1 MRRMLIVLMVSAL
14 AWPSAA
20 VAASYKA
27 YVNVSVATIWA
38 QPDQLRALDT
48 PSTTNPVNMQLW
60 LSRMGT
66 AERLWL
72 VGRVQTQ
79 ALYGMQVTVVGHSG
93 SWSKVVVPGQPTP
106 LDVRGYPGWMPT
118 RQLTGNTSLGAALR
132 AHPVAV
138 VVARL
143 AWLRDPTTLQ
153 ARLRISFATRL
164 PVVGRSGGYDLVATP
179 TGGRMAIGPSAVA
192 EYRSVAAIPHPTG
205 AQLVVVARR
214 FLGLPYLWGGTSGFG
229 YDCSGFTWTV
239 FHRFGIG
246 LPRDADRQAV
256 HGTPVARSALQPGD
270 LVFFAG
276 PGGVGTIHHVG
287 IYAGAG
293 QMIDAPNTGAAV
305 RVDSLAAFGSEY
317 AGARRY

>member
-1 MRRMLIVLMVSAL
+1 MRRMLILPLFAAL

-20 VAASYKA
+20 GAASYKA
-27 YVNVSVATIWA
+27 YVNVSVATVWA
-38 QPDQLRALDT
+38 QPDHLRALDT
-48 PSTTNPVNMQLW
+48 PSTTNPVDMQLW

-93 SWSKVVVPGQPTP
+93 SWSEVVVHGQPTP
-106 LDVRGYPGWMPT
+106 LDPRGYPGWMPT
-118 RQLTGNTSLGAALR
+118 RQLTGNTSLEAALR
-132 AHPVAV
+132 NDPVAV
-138 VVARL
+138 VVVRL
-143 AWLRDPTTLQ
+143 AWLRDPTTFQ
-153 ARLRISFATRL
+153 PRLRISFATRL
-164 PVVGRSGGYDLVATP
+164 PVVGRSGSYDLVATP
-179 TGGRMAIGPSAVA
+179 AGGRMAIRTSAIA
-192 EYRSVAAIPHPTG
+192 EYPSVAAIPHPTG
-205 AQLVVVARR
+205 ARLVAVARR

-229 YDCSGFTWTV
+229 YDCSGFTWAV
-239 FHRFGIG
+239 FRRFGIG
-246 LPRDADRQAV
+246 LSRDADRQAV

-276 PGGVGTIHHVG
+276 AGGVGTIHHVG

-293 QMIDAPNTGAAV
+293 QIIDAPHTGAAV
-305 RVDSLAAFGSEY
+305 RLDSLAAFGSEY